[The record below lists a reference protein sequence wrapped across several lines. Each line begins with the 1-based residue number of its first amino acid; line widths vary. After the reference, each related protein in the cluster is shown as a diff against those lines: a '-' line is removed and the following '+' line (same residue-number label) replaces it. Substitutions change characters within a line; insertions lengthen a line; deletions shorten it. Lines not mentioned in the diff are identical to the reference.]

1 MGTIPNSLV
10 ARIWK
15 QQQNKIPSLT
25 RIQQVGQY
33 VAPSLC
39 MAVPQNQIH
48 IMKPCQNNRVWIK
61 KKTNSSL
68 WAKGTIYRKQ
78 YRMNQKANHAMWEMY
93 LIIVKLLVITKSNM
107 YTESEE
113 IMRKKMQISKIV
125 TLKIFFKNC
134 FLHSTKDCTVWYEGK
149 KVMIW
154 YEVKEGR

>member
-15 QQQNKIPSLT
+15 QQQNKIPSLA

-39 MAVPQNQIH
+39 IAVPQNQMY
-48 IMKPCQNNRVWIK
+48 IMKPCQNKRIWIK
-61 KKTNSSL
+61 KK
-68 WAKGTIYRKQ
+68 KQ
-78 YRMNQKANHAMWEMY
+78 LNFMSKMDHLTENNIGWIRRLTMPCEIY
-93 LIIVKLLVITKSNM
+93 LIIVKLLTKSNL

-125 TLKIFFKNC
+125 TLKIFCKNC
-134 FLHSTKDCTVWYEGK
+134 FLHSTKDCTVWYEG
-149 KVMIW
+149 
-154 YEVKEGR
+154 